1 MIKLTPR
8 LKTIAD
14 EIEKGETMADIG
26 TDHGFLPLYLWEMG
40 VCPHVIMAD
49 ISKGSLSKAE
59 ENCRSLHPD
68 TAFDLRLGSG
78 IEVLDT
84 GEVEAVVIAGMGGIL
99 MTGILGADIEK
110 SWSFKKLVLQPRNRI
125 GQLRWW
131 LYNNGF
137 CISNEKLVRE
147 GKYICEVLTVV
158 PREIAVTGDLGP
170 DDIEYEFPHKLIDFK
185 NELTEEYLNKKLELE
200 KLILKSMSQGRQ
212 EEPARLR
219 RQNYRVEYLE
229 YLLRRL
235 GNEN

>member
-170 DDIEYEFPHKLIDFK
+170 DDI
-185 NELTEEYLNKKLELE
+185 
-200 KLILKSMSQGRQ
+200 
-212 EEPARLR
+212 
-219 RQNYRVEYLE
+219 
-229 YLLRRL
+229 
-235 GNEN
+235 

>member
-185 NELTEEYLNKKLELE
+185 NELTEEYLD
-200 KLILKSMSQGRQ
+200 
-212 EEPARLR
+212 
-219 RQNYRVEYLE
+219 
-229 YLLRRL
+229 
-235 GNEN
+235 

>member
-68 TAFDLRLGSG
+68 TDFDLRLGSG

-185 NELTEEYLNKKLELE
+185 NELTEEYLNKKLNLE
-200 KLILKSMSQGRQ
+200 KMILKSMSQGRQ